1 MNVRKSARKD
11 DTMTLYIKA
20 ALLIGS
26 ISLASP
32 ALAAPS
38 KPYATVGQ
46 WVIKTEPEARK
57 CSMEAL
63 NIQTEG
69 FYMLLDW
76 SANSNKANVV
86 LMDKKARHERTT
98 TERFDILLP
107 VMNKAAK
114 KVASLNSKWKA
125 VETYVE
131 VTDGRVRYSLT
142 IGDGSAFV
150 NDVRQADALL
160 LNSGKGIITG
170 FLIDDADQAIGK
182 LRTCAEAQLVK

>member
-1 MNVRKSARKD
+1 
-11 DTMTLYIKA
+11 MTLYIKA